1 MEGTT
6 TSTSPLMDTGILDNA
21 LVMIAVLGEKSR
33 IISWNHA
40 AETITGYTR
49 EEAVGSNRIW
59 KLLYPDK
66 DYRNSVTRQIV
77 EILRTRK
84 YFENLETTIRTR
96 TGESRIILW
105 NTKEIEEKGQ
115 FHKIAVGMDVTG
127 QRESDAFRESI
138 IDNAHVL
145 LAVLDPRG
153 NIQVWNKAAEAIT
166 GYSREEV
173 IGHRDVWKQLYPD
186 AVYRRGISQQIAG
199 ILSANNYFENL
210 ETTILTRS
218 GDRRI
223 ISWNTRQI
231 GAAGAY
237 HEIAIGRDITA
248 QHMAEAALVGYMAE
262 MAMRINQPV
271 RIIGDNLRE
280 TARMVRD
287 GKLEPEEI
295 AMLLDGQVRNAAQ
308 VSENV
313 TEFQKALVEK
323 NREIPEAYRKFLG
336 G

>member
-1 MEGTT
+1 
-6 TSTSPLMDTGILDNA
+6 
-21 LVMIAVLGEKSR
+21 MIAVLGEKGR
-33 IISWNHA
+33 IVSWNHA
-40 AETITGYTR
+40 AETITGYAR
-49 EEAVGSNRIW
+49 DEVVGNNRIW

-66 DYRNSVTRQIV
+66 DYRNSVTRKIL
-77 EILRTRK
+77 EILRARN

-105 NTKEIEEKGQ
+105 NTKEIKENGI
-115 FHKIAVGMDVTG
+115 FRTITVGMDVTTH
-127 QRESDAFRESI
+127 RESDVFRESI

-153 NIQVWNKAAEAIT
+153 NIQVWNKAAETIT

-173 IGHRDVWKQLYPD
+173 LGHRDVWKQLYPD
-186 AVYRRGISQQIAG
+186 PEYRRGITQRIAG
-199 ILSANNYFENL
+199 ILSTGNYFENL
-210 ETTILTRS
+210 ETTILTKA

-231 GAAGAY
+231 GGAGAY
-237 HEIAIGRDITA
+237 HEIAIGCDITA
-248 QHMAEAALVGYMAE
+248 QRMAEEALVGYMAE
-262 MAMRINQPV
+262 MAMRIKQPV
-271 RIIGDNLRE
+271 VIIRDNLKDA
-280 TARMVRD
+280 ARMIRE

-295 AMLLDGQVRNAAQ
+295 AMLLDSQVRNAAQ

-313 TEFQKALVEK
+313 DEFQKAIVEK
-323 NREIPEAYRKFLG
+323 NKEIPEAYRKFLG